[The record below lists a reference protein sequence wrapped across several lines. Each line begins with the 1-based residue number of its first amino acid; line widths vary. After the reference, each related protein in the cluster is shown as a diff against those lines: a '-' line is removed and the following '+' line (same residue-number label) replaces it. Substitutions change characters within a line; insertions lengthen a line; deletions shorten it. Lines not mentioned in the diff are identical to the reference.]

1 MIGLNLILCFLVDND
16 LDCNERNLGILW
28 LIRGI

>member
-16 LDCNERNLGILW
+16 LVDNERNLGILW